1 MLAESW
7 RRKFIMAAIY
17 VKFVEQMVINEPHRW
32 NAIESKFMI
41 EQAEIAMTDPNPF
54 WKFWGFDPKK
64 EFSR

>member
-1 MLAESW
+1 
-7 RRKFIMAAIY
+7 MAAIY